1 MSKLA
6 NITGFKHSG
15 APKRAILRPVS
26 KPFDSGGLNTQQI
39 ATGGDP
45 IPSSKP
51 SPSTPGRLKQVL
63 PRPANTKTLPSKTRV
78 KKISLPIKNT
88 PIEPTTK
95 GFRDIKSKNSASK
108 NSVEKHTNPIAKTAI
123 KKPSRQTKHEPIPK
137 RSPVPT
143 PKTLP
148 SKTKSAGKISVHAI
162 ETATKNLGSHA
173 SRPEQPAKSQL
184 QIVKKPGQSPNI
196 EAPGSKK
203 TKNPTPEVIKISNP
217 SDPAK
222 PTMPHEKRTP
232 GQIQLR
238 NQVATEMPN
247 SQPPEAL
254 TIKASSPTA
263 KTSTNDIGTV
273 VSDRE
278 NKISDPIPENTIQ
291 NIKTGSVDKV
301 QPVLLPQTPEPV
313 LDVATRKHYAQNE
326 AQRSTPILLPRPAP
340 MVATDDHSNT
350 SPAQRNTPVPLS
362 TSDLT
367 PPQININIGRIIIE
381 PATVKP
387 AQTAQKRPTQS
398 RRLSRSHTI
407 PFNAIGR
414 N

>member
-1 MSKLA
+1 
-6 NITGFKHSG
+6 
-15 APKRAILRPVS
+15 
-26 KPFDSGGLNTQQI
+26 
-39 ATGGDP
+39 
-45 IPSSKP
+45 
-51 SPSTPGRLKQVL
+51 
-63 PRPANTKTLPSKTRV
+63 
-78 KKISLPIKNT
+78 
-88 PIEPTTK
+88 
-95 GFRDIKSKNSASK
+95 
-108 NSVEKHTNPIAKTAI
+108 
-123 KKPSRQTKHEPIPK
+123 
-137 RSPVPT
+137 
-143 PKTLP
+143 
-148 SKTKSAGKISVHAI
+148 
-162 ETATKNLGSHA
+162 
-173 SRPEQPAKSQL
+173 
-184 QIVKKPGQSPNI
+184 
-196 EAPGSKK
+196 
-203 TKNPTPEVIKISNP
+203 
-217 SDPAK
+217 
-222 PTMPHEKRTP
+222 MPHEKRTP